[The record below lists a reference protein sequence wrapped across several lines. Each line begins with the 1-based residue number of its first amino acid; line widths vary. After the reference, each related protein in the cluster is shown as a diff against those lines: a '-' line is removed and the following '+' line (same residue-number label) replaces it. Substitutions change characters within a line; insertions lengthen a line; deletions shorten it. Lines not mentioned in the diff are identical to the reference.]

1 MPTEL
6 TGKFNPKWFSTGRQR
21 RGAWTHALHT
31 HADEINNDGNGPTNG
46 RARARGALEQPLRP
60 GGARA
65 GARATRPDRRKPSRR
80 LRHSRPATLRGHRH
94 RQELGKSTTGARH
107 STGELSTVS

>member
-65 GARATRPDRRKPSRR
+65 GPAPTAGNPRVGYGTRGRR
-80 LRHSRPATLRGHRH
+80 LSEATDT
-94 RQELGKSTTGARH
+94 GKS
-107 STGELSTVS
+107 